1 MVELKKFSLVK
12 PTISTP
18 FHIDFEWW
26 KTHDNNWKLF
36 LHSCLCPEH
45 QAAFSNS
52 GEDIVIDWIDP
63 KTAEVKS
70 LDGLQHILM
79 SHCAKQENFLSSGFT
94 LVDGVFRVFLS
105 NGNSPL
111 SPSDLEKVVGRPAE
125 TILRTLA
132 GPQIYKGLRP
142 CLC

>member
-12 PTISTP
+12 PTTLTP

-36 LHSCLCPEH
+36 LHSCLCSEH

-52 GEDIVIDWIDP
+52 GEDFFIDWIDP
-63 KTAEVKS
+63 KTAEVITV
-70 LDGLQHILM
+70 DGLQHVLM
-79 SHCAKQENFLSSGFT
+79 SHCAKQENFLSSGST

-111 SPSDLEKVVGRPAE
+111 SPMDLEKVVGRPAE